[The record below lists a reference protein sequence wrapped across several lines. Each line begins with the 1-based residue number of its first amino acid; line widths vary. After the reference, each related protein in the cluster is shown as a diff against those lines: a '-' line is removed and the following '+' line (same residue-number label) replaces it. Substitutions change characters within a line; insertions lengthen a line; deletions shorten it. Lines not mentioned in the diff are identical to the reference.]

1 MILILFCS
9 QETNRKRFLFNN
21 LKLLSNLE
29 LNFGRIMNQKNLRS
43 KEPAKRTFGTQTKK
57 PLIDPRYKNFI
68 YTTLFIVVILVFFIV
83 NNSQS
88 EPEQGP
94 YPPNYNPTTM
104 SVEDV
109 LKGKSAPN
117 FELSTTEGK
126 KLKLSDYKGKVVLVD
141 FWATWCP
148 PCRRGI
154 PDLISLKSQYKNK
167 GLEIIGISLDQDNT
181 IDAVKPFIKDYKIN
195 YPVVYGNM
203 DVVVAYGNIE
213 SIPTSFII
221 DKEGKIAARY
231 VGLVEKE
238 VYQKQIQKLL

>member
-1 MILILFCS
+1 
-9 QETNRKRFLFNN
+9 
-21 LKLLSNLE
+21 
-29 LNFGRIMNQKNLRS
+29 MNQKNLKP
-43 KEPAKRTFGTQTKK
+43 KESGKRTLGTKTKK

-68 YTTLFIVVILVFFIV
+68 YTTLFIGVILVFFIV

-94 YPPNYNPTTM
+94 YPPNYNPETM
-104 SVEDV
+104 SVEDA
-109 LKGKSAPN
+109 LKGKIAPN
-117 FELSTTEGK
+117 FELTTTVNK
-126 KLKLSDYKGKVVLVD
+126 KLKLSDYKGKVVIVD

-154 PDLISLKSQYKNK
+154 PDLVSLKSELKNK
-167 GLEIIGISLDQDNT
+167 GLEIIGISLDQEETLPNV
-181 IDAVKPFIKDYKIN
+181 IPFIKDYKIN

-203 DVVVAYGNIE
+203 DVVVAYGNIQ

-221 DKEGKIAARY
+221 DKEGKIAASY

-238 VYQKQIQKLL
+238 VYLKQIKKLL